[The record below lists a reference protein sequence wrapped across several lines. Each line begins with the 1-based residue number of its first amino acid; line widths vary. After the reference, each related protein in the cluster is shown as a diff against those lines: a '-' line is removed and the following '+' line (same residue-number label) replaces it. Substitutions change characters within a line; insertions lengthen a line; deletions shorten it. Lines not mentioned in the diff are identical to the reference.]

1 MAQCK
6 YCGQETG
13 GSMFCQNCGA
23 KVEAPVQQV
32 PQPQVQAPA
41 SFDTAPVQ
49 PQMPPQPQAYTSP
62 TTPSFYTPGGA
73 GGLMAGHIILLILGV
88 ICCCFTIGIT
98 LVSTI
103 LSIIG
108 LVYASKVKAS
118 LSAEEEAHNR
128 KISMILLIVSIVALV
143 GGLAVL
149 IGSIFISYGSIS
161 AFIDAV
167 SESFESA
174 WESASLSAEK
184 ANKLAV
190 FFKSLIG

>member
-23 KVEAPVQQV
+23 KVEAPVPEV
-32 PQPQVQAPA
+32 PQPQFQTPA

-49 PQMPPQPQAYTSP
+49 PQPQPQTYSAP
-62 TTPSFYTPGGA
+62 TTPTFYTPGGA
-73 GGLMAGHIILLILGV
+73 GGLMAGHIILLIFGV

-98 LVSTI
+98 LISTI

-128 KISMILLIVSIVALV
+128 KISMILLIVSIVALF

-149 IGSIFISYGSIS
+149 IGSIFISYGSFS

-174 WESASLSAEK
+174 WESASISAEK

-190 FFKSLIG
+190 FFKSLIR